1 MNEKL
6 MPIDTILTKL
16 KYYKEAAQV
25 CLKSTQNDS
34 LYKSC
39 KDQVKLYSDCID
51 YLAWVDVILYSNKQ
65 HNPIKF
71 DGITIDD
78 AKTITITD
86 EALDLIIIALS
97 EYIDKRMMTMLRNPT
112 DVTYARNVLFNLK
125 RILHGGF

>member
-1 MNEKL
+1 MNKKL

-97 EYIDKRMMTMLRNPT
+97 EYIDKRMMTMLR
-112 DVTYARNVLFNLK
+112 LLW
-125 RILHGGF
+125 